1 MSIIKIKNETMKQ
14 ANKSSRRPASKTR
27 GTTAKRRSTARS
39 RSAARPTAKLSLH
52 HHAKRIYHATPK
64 FVHGMIAGAFLGIV
78 VVASL
83 GYVRAADALTIN
95 SPSDCDDYAVIRC
108 GVNSTGDLQNKY
120 HDAGVANIY
129 SYFDIGAK
137 DVNSM
142 GDTAVS
148 GVVHDNGNVTVK
160 GKVVA
165 TDARTA
171 ARLFVKGST
180 KHTVGG
186 TTFYVRH
193 VTSEFARQQVPAYI
207 VMKGDKFV
215 YAILASCGNPV
226 VATDVPTAVGEVVTT
241 TPKPPKQTPPPAT
254 PVVETASKVTSLP
267 NTGPG
272 AVILVFVMAL
282 AGGYIFHMRHQ
293 HKQRHLAHATHHGS
307 HRAHRSHKRS

>member
-1 MSIIKIKNETMKQ
+1 M
-14 ANKSSRRPASKTR
+14 
-27 GTTAKRRSTARS
+27 
-39 RSAARPTAKLSLH
+39 
-52 HHAKRIYHATPK
+52 
-64 FVHGMIAGAFLGIV
+64 VAGAFFGIV
-78 VVASL
+78 LLASL
-83 GYVRAADALTIN
+83 GYVRAADALIIN
-95 SPSDCDDYAVIRC
+95 SPSDCDDYAVIHC
-108 GVNSTGDLQNKY
+108 GVNSTADLQNKY
-120 HDAGVANIY
+120 HNAGVANIY

-137 DVNSM
+137 DINAM

-165 TDARTA
+165 TDAITA
-171 ARLFVKGST
+171 ARLFVKGSS

-226 VATDVPTAVGEVVTT
+226 IATDKPTAVGEVIP
-241 TPKPPKQTPPPAT
+241 TPTKPPKHTPTPTKPTPTPTKPPKTPPKSPT
-254 PVVETASKVTSLP
+254 PVVETASKVTTLP

-272 AVILVFVMAL
+272 AIIIVFVMAL
-282 AGGYIFHMRHQ
+282 AGGYVFHLRHL
-293 HKQRHLAHATHHGS
+293 HKQRHQTHHR
-307 HRAHRSHKRS
+307 HHPHKAH